1 MDLIFKKALPVLETL
16 EQAGYEAYF
25 VGGAVRDYLLKRD
38 VNDVDIATS
47 AFPEEVKQLF
57 RKTYDT
63 GIEHGTV
70 TVRLGDELYEV
81 TTFRTE
87 GKYVDF
93 RRPSE
98 VKFVRSLEEDL
109 LRRDFTMNAIAM
121 DKSGKLHDPFSGELA
136 ILRREIKAVG
146 EPEHRFREDALRIMR
161 AVRFLSQLEFTLEE
175 KTRQALKKEVSLL
188 AHTAVERIRVEWVKL
203 VQGKGRVCAFKLIIE
218 TCMERYLPGL
228 LDKKEA
234 LAKLASFKFPEKPS
248 EDLVWLSL
256 VLAVHPDSVRAFLR
270 AWKLSNQQIKRT
282 EQAYALIQE
291 EKPWTDYKLYQAQIE
306 GIRLVE
312 SGKAL
317 IGQENDLQV
326 ALANYEAL
334 PIHAR
339 SEMAIDGRFLMA
351 FYEKTGGP
359 WLSELLIEI
368 EQKIVSGE
376 LQNQEEAIRRWLLD
390 GKSES

>member
-1 MDLIFKKALPVLETL
+1 MDLIFEKALPVLETL

-47 AFPEEVKQLF
+47 AFPSEVKQLF

-63 GIEHGTV
+63 GIQHGTV
-70 TVRLGDELYEV
+70 TVRQEGELYEV

-98 VKFVRSLEEDL
+98 VHFVRSLEEDL

-121 DKSGKLHDPFSGELA
+121 DKTGKLHDPFLGETA
-136 ILRREIKAVG
+136 IWRREIKAVG
-146 EPEHRFREDALRIMR
+146 EAKHRFREDALRIMR

-175 KTRQALKKEVSLL
+175 KTRQALNEEVDLL

-203 VQGKGRVCAFKLIIE
+203 VQGKGRIKAFELITEIG
-218 TCMERYLPGL
+218 MERYLPGL
-228 LDKKEA
+228 LGQKEA
-234 LAKLASFKFPEKPS
+234 LKRLARFRFSEIPS

-256 VLAVHPDSVRAFLR
+256 VLARQPDSVRAFLR

-282 EQAYALIQE
+282 EQAYTWIQTG
-291 EKPWTDYKLYQAQIE
+291 KPWTKYSLYQAGAE

-312 SGKAL
+312 AGKAL
-317 IGQENDLQV
+317 IGEANDVESILV
-326 ALANYEAL
+326 SYEAL
-334 PIHAR
+334 PIHAS
-339 SEMAIDGRFLMA
+339 SEIVIDGRFLMA
-351 FYEKTGGP
+351 FYEKAGGP
-359 WLSELLIEI
+359 WLRELLTEI
-368 EQKIVSGE
+368 EEKIVLGE
-376 LQNQEEAIRRWLLD
+376 LPNEEEAIRRWLLD
-390 GKSES
+390 D